1 MAQQPVVFNW
11 HKLRNQMVEDQLIAR
26 GIHDSRVIRAMRTIK
41 RHEFVPADMLPEAY
55 NDLPLPIGL
64 GQTISQPYIVAH
76 MSELL
81 RLSPNDIVLE
91 VGTGSGYQAAVLSH
105 LANQVVTV
113 ESIPS
118 LANEAE
124 DRLQTMGANNVAVLE
139 GDGGLGAPN
148 YGPYDAIIISA
159 AAPKIPVPLMLQL
172 KIGGRLVAPIGTTN
186 SQTLVLYKKMLGQST
201 RKNLYPVRFVSLTG
215 KWGAQTAVSL
225 DNK

>member
-1 MAQQPVVFNW
+1 
-11 HKLRNQMVEDQLIAR
+11 MVEDQLIAR

>member
-26 GIHDSRVIRAMRTIK
+26 GIHDPRVIHAMRTIK
-41 RHEFVPADMLPEAY
+41 RHEFVPVDMLPEAY
-55 NDLPLPIGL
+55 MDLPLPIGL

>member
-1 MAQQPVVFNW
+1 MTQQPGVFHWRN
-11 HKLRNQMVEDQLIAR
+11 LRNRMVEDQLIAR
-26 GIHDSRVIRAMRTIK
+26 GIRDPRVIRAMRAIK
-41 RHEFVPADMLPEAY
+41 RHEFVPADMLYEAY
-55 NDLPLPIGL
+55 NDSPLPIGL

-118 LANEAE
+118 LANKAE
-124 DRLQTMGANNVAVLE
+124 DRLQNMGVNNVAVLE

-148 YGPYDAIIISA
+148 YGPYDGIIISA
-159 AAPKIPVPLMLQL
+159 AAPKVPVPLMLQL
-172 KIGGRLVAPIGTTN
+172 KIGGRLVAPIGTTT

>member
-1 MAQQPVVFNW
+1 MVQQPEVFNW

-26 GIHDSRVIRAMRTIK
+26 GIHDPRVIHAMRTIK
-41 RHEFVPADMLPEAY
+41 RHEFVPVDMLPEAY
-55 NDLPLPIGL
+55 KDLPLPIGL

-105 LANQVVTV
+105 LANQVITV
-113 ESIPS
+113 ESIPL
-118 LANEAE
+118 LADEAQGRMQSME
-124 DRLQTMGANNVAVLE
+124 INNVTVLE
-139 GDGGLGAPN
+139 GDGGLGTPT
-148 YGPYDAIIISA
+148 YGPYDAIIMSA

-172 KIGGRLVAPIGTTN
+172 KIGGRLVAPIGTTTT
-186 SQTLVLYKKMLGQST
+186 QTLVLYKKMISHST
-201 RKNLYPVRFVSLTG
+201 RKDLYPVRFVSLTG
-215 KWGAQTAVSL
+215 EWGSQTAVSL

>member
-1 MAQQPVVFNW
+1 M
-11 HKLRNQMVEDQLIAR
+11 
-26 GIHDSRVIRAMRTIK
+26 S
-41 RHEFVPADMLPEAY
+41 PEAY

-91 VGTGSGYQAAVLSH
+91 VGTGSGYQAAVLAH

-124 DRLQTMGANNVAVLE
+124 DRLQTMGVNNVAVLE

-159 AAPKIPVPLMLQL
+159 AAPKVPVPLMLQL

-225 DNK
+225 DKK

>member
-1 MAQQPVVFNW
+1 MTQQPEVFHW
-11 HKLRNQMVEDQLIAR
+11 HKLRNRMVEDQLIAR

-41 RHEFVPADMLPEAY
+41 RHEFVPVDMLPEAY
-55 NDLPLPIGL
+55 MDLPLPIGL

>member
-1 MAQQPVVFNW
+1 MAQQPEVFNW

-26 GIHDSRVIRAMRTIK
+26 GIHDPRVIHAMRTIK
-41 RHEFVPADMLPEAY
+41 RHEFVPVDMLSEAY
-55 NDLPLPIGL
+55 KDLPLPIGL

-105 LANQVVTV
+105 LANQVITV
-113 ESIPS
+113 ESIPL
-118 LANEAE
+118 LADEAQGRMQSME
-124 DRLQTMGANNVAVLE
+124 INNVTVLE
-139 GDGGLGAPN
+139 GDGGLGTPT
-148 YGPYDAIIISA
+148 YGPYDAIIMSA

-172 KIGGRLVAPIGTTN
+172 KIGGRLVAPIGTTTT
-186 SQTLVLYKKMLGQST
+186 QTLVLYKKMISHST
-201 RKNLYPVRFVSLTG
+201 RKDLYPVRFVSLTG
-215 KWGAQTAVSL
+215 KWGTQTAVSL

>member
-1 MAQQPVVFNW
+1 MTQQPEVFHW
-11 HKLRNQMVEDQLIAR
+11 HILRNRMVEDQLIAR
-26 GIHDSRVIRAMRTIK
+26 GIHDPRVIRAMRTIK
-41 RHEFVPADMLPEAY
+41 RHEFVPADMSPEAY

-91 VGTGSGYQAAVLSH
+91 VGTGSGYQAAVLAH

-159 AAPKIPVPLMLQL
+159 AAPKVPVPLMLQL

-225 DNK
+225 DKK